1 MKCSVLYYWS
11 SAGFFRVYLNHERP
25 HPLFSVFLVISF
37 LVLFVLL
44 VLRVWVNSSYCQS
57 RETLFKTLNKVCYKK
72 SLRMFHFGVLTI
84 SRASSQL
91 LFSFSCL
98 VCLFPG
104 FWWWNLLKP
113 KTLTFWIKE
122 KLVSSLYTSSSESRG
137 WNWSRVCIEVC
148 RRSRV
153 SKQDYNQNNAL
164 PFSCPWVIISLEN
177 VGLSTCKWRYPVHP
191 NYSIPC

>member
-1 MKCSVLYYWS
+1 MVSCLTLLWLLTSKILVPWEFLECCYWKEARLCFILSWADFLLVLVAFFVVVTFVCHIALPSHCRLQWSSERFCVTSWVLTMKCSVLYYWS
-11 SAGFFRVYLNHERP
+11 SAGFFRVHLNHERP

-104 FWWWNLLKP
+104 FWWWN
-113 KTLTFWIKE
+113 
-122 KLVSSLYTSSSESRG
+122 
-137 WNWSRVCIEVC
+137 
-148 RRSRV
+148 
-153 SKQDYNQNNAL
+153 
-164 PFSCPWVIISLEN
+164 
-177 VGLSTCKWRYPVHP
+177 
-191 NYSIPC
+191 

>member
-1 MKCSVLYYWS
+1 MLVAFFVVVTFVCHIALPSHCRLQWSSERFCVTSWVLTLKYSVLYYWS
-11 SAGFFRVYLNHERP
+11 SAGFFRVHLNHERP
-25 HPLFSVFLVISF
+25 HPLFSVVLMISF

-122 KLVSSLYTSSSESRG
+122 KLVSSL
-137 WNWSRVCIEVC
+137 CIRQVANPEDGTEVEF
-148 RRSRV
+148 V
-153 SKQDYNQNNAL
+153 
-164 PFSCPWVIISLEN
+164 
-177 VGLSTCKWRYPVHP
+177 
-191 NYSIPC
+191 